1 MNFSQDIL
9 TVLLISIFAQSAGT
23 ELSTNSNYLLLLLLA
38 LSSSGNSCGCNN
50 CGCNNCCTNP
60 CSSCGS
66 CNSCGGRLF

>member
-9 TVLLISIFAQSAGT
+9 TVLLLSVFAQSTGT

-50 CGCNNCCTNP
+50 CCTNP